1 MNTKTLKD
9 FSHVLDEIRKR
20 WGVPELL
27 EAYIAK
33 IGIMD
38 RDFREGF
45 PPAAFSDLMKVLTTH
60 ELLFGASRQSKLHTS
75 FMTYTSTRQL

>member
-9 FSHVLDEIRKR
+9 FPHVLDEIRKR

-60 ELLFGASRQSKLHTS
+60 ELLFSASRQSKLHTS

>member
-9 FSHVLDEIRKR
+9 FPHVLDEIRKR

-45 PPAAFSDLMKVLTTH
+45 P
-60 ELLFGASRQSKLHTS
+60 RQRRFRT
-75 FMTYTSTRQL
+75 